1 MATIHG
7 TCPGSFEPVRE
18 ALARNLDPGEDVGS
32 SAAVVIAGEL
42 VVDIWGGFIDPE
54 RTRPWQRDTIVNT
67 FSTTKTMTALCAL
80 VLADR
85 GELDLGAP
93 VAKYWPEF
101 AAAGKERVE
110 VRHLLSH
117 SSGLRERDPPLHGR
131 LCQRPPFTVIL
142 PDLP

>member
-7 TCPGSFEPVRE
+7 TCPDSFEPVSE
-18 ALARNLDPGEDVGS
+18 AWAKNLDAGEDIGS
-32 SAAVVIAGEL
+32 SAAVVIEGEL

-54 RTRPWQRDTIVNT
+54 RTRPWQRDTIVNN

-85 GELDLGAP
+85 GELDLDAP

-101 AAAGKERVE
+101 AEAGKARVQ

-117 SSGLRERDPPLHGR
+117 SAGLAGWNEKLV
-131 LCQRPPFTVIL
+131 LE
-142 PDLP
+142 DLFDLEK